1 MDQSIGIEEQVL
13 LQRIAR
19 AGGATVGE
27 LAGPLR
33 EERGWAR
40 STVQKMMDR
49 LVAKGWLG
57 RSKEGGVYRYHSTWT
72 SEEVESEVL
81 RQFVQARFDGS
92 ISPLVAY
99 LHGGASLSEAEVTR
113 LRQLIED
120 WEAGS

>member
-1 MDQSIGIEEQVL
+1 MDRTIGIEEHVL

-19 AGGATVGE
+19 AGASTVGE
-27 LAGPLR
+27 LAGLLR

-49 LVAKGWLG
+49 LVAKGWLQ
-57 RSKEGGVYRYHSTWT
+57 RSREAGVFRYHSTWT

-92 ISPLVAY
+92 VSPLVAY
-99 LHGGASLSEAEVTR
+99 LHGGASLSETEIAR
-113 LRQLIED
+113 LRQLIEE